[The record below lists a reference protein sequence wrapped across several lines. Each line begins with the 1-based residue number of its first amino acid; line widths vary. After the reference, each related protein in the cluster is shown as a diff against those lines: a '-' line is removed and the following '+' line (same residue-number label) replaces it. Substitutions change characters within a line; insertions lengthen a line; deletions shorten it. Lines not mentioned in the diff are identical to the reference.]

1 MDTSRTTSYTDLS
14 GLNQLKQLGRKDDA
28 AALHKVA
35 QQFESMFVSQLLKN
49 MREGTKIFNEDDPMN
64 SSEVEFHQE
73 MYDQQLSL
81 NLSSG
86 KGIGLADVLERQL
99 GKQYHINKP
108 ADKTSA
114 ADKVLNKPFAI
125 NRNEHSS
132 GMALNS
138 ARTLKPLGKATDKVF
153 KIKANSS
160 GAKPAVK
167 SQEKAP
173 ADSKAEK
180 TSVFDS
186 PEQFIKSL
194 YQHAS
199 EAAKA
204 LGVKTE
210 VLLSQAALETGWG
223 KHVMQD
229 KSGNSSHNLF
239 GIKANDGNADTDKS
253 GAGWKGNVVNVS
265 SLESENGVMKPVVS
279 AFRSYDSFKDSF
291 DDYVSFLKSNP
302 RYQQAL
308 SVAHDT
314 TKFVNALQ
322 ESGYATDPEYAKK
335 LLDIISSSKISSDV
349 FKK

>member
-1 MDTSRTTSYTDLS
+1 MTVDTSRTTSYTDLG

-99 GKQYHINKP
+99 GKQYHIKKP
-108 ADKTSA
+108 EDKISA
-114 ADKVLNKPFAI
+114 ANQLLNRPFAI
-125 NRNEHSS
+125 NRSEHGS
-132 GMALNS
+132 GTKLN
-138 ARTLKPLGKATDKVF
+138 ATPKLKPLEISPKDKKF
-153 KIKANSS
+153 PIKISS
-160 GAKPAVK
+160 PAAKPVEKK
-167 SQEKAP
+167 SM
-173 ADSKAEK
+173 
-180 TSVFDS
+180 FDS
-186 PEQFIKSL
+186 PQQFIKSL

-239 GIKANDGNADTDKS
+239 GIKAAGGNADIDKS
-253 GAGWKGNVVNVS
+253 SAGWKGDVVNVS
-265 SLESENGVMKPVVS
+265 SLESEDGVMKPVVS
-279 AFRSYDSFKDSF
+279 TFRSYDSFKDSF
-291 DDYVSFLKSNP
+291 DDYVAFLKSNP

-322 ESGYATDPEYAKK
+322 ESGYATDPDYAKK
-335 LLDIISSSKISSDV
+335 LLDIISSNKISSDV